1 MKHWK
6 FSITS
11 LSLFILAHLALIP
24 ILSTYGLNVCPLMKE
39 NGFLFGCQYSTQFVL
54 SVLILQLGFIFLGT
68 FFLKNF
74 SKSAIFGQKTLKL
87 FPTFSLAFHILNFW
101 YFSQNYQ
108 SQLSEH
114 TPHSKEIQLFLFTC
128 MSLIGVLGWQWLEIE
143 AIFYSRKWFFKNK
156 GVSHSLVKLW
166 FFEQKNKLIPALG
179 LSAFFIFYF
188 LLFLETKENNE
199 DIANSITEHKSY
211 FYYLSG
217 IVTLWTSVLLYFDFY
232 KNLYFIQQAENH
244 LNQLQQQNWKYHS
257 NVFQS
262 GFFGFIFNL
271 LNQLSDNMLKKTR
284 LLKGFSAFV
293 SESVA
298 HEIIDKDHH
307 VQTGTQR
314 KVAILMADIRDFTQ
328 ISSHMKP
335 QEVVDLLNV
344 YFSDMLEVFVEYG
357 VTLDKFI
364 GDGILAYIPLE
375 EDNKSKNIENITK
388 AAFQMHSKL
397 AHTNQKLKN
406 KKLPKIQ
413 LGVSLHVGQVV
424 IGSIGSKDKL
434 QYTII
439 GDPVNVAARLESFCK
454 EHRVGIIA
462 SSHFMAKT
470 SQDMHLKFI
479 SLGKQKIRGIDL
491 PLEIF
496 GALPMERKVL
506 AA

>member
-6 FSITS
+6 FTLTS
-11 LSLFILAHLALIP
+11 LSLFTLSHLALIP
-24 ILSTYGLNVCPLMKE
+24 ILSAYGLNICPIMNE
-39 NGFLFGCQYSTQFVL
+39 HGFLFGCQYSTQFVL
-54 SVLILQLGFIFLGT
+54 SVLIFQLIFIACSAYVF
-68 FFLKNF
+68 KINK
-74 SKSAIFGQKTLKL
+74 KSTVLNEKILKL
-87 FPTFSLAFHILNFW
+87 FPIASLSTHIFLFW
-101 YFSQNYQ
+101 YLSENYQ
-108 SQLSEH
+108 LQLSQH

-128 MSLIGVLGWQWLEIE
+128 MSLIAVLGWQWLEIE
-143 AIFYSRKWFFKNK
+143 TIYYSRKWFIKSKNT
-156 GVSHSLVKLW
+156 SHSLISLW
-166 FFEQKNKLIPALG
+166 FFEQKNRLIPALG
-179 LSAFFIFYF
+179 LSAFFICYF
-188 LLFLETKENNE
+188 LLFIETKENNE
-199 DIANSITEHKSY
+199 DLANNIIEHKSY
-211 FYYLSG
+211 FLYLSG
-217 IVTLWTSVLLYFDFY
+217 IVILWSSVLLYFDFY

-257 NVFQS
+257 NIFQS

-271 LNQLSDNMLKKTR
+271 LNQLSDSMLKKTR

-298 HEIIDKDHH
+298 HEIVDKDHH
-307 VQTGTQR
+307 VQTGTQK

-328 ISSHMKP
+328 ISSQMKP
-335 QEVVDLLNV
+335 QEVVDLLNI

-364 GDGILAYIPLE
+364 GDGILAYIPLD
-375 EDNKSKNIENITK
+375 EDRVSKNIENITK
-388 AAFQMHSKL
+388 TAFQMHSKL
-397 AHTNQKLKN
+397 AQTNLKLKN

-413 LGVSLHVGQVV
+413 LGISLHVGQVI

-439 GDPVNVAARLESFCK
+439 GDPVNIAARLESFCK
-454 EHRVGIIA
+454 DHQVGIIA

-470 SQDMHLKFI
+470 TQDMQLKFI

-491 PLEIF
+491 PIEVF
-496 GALPMERKVL
+496 GALPRERKTL